1 METSQNIRNSSFAS
15 RPLHHDTATRVPPAR
30 TCIYLPKYP
39 RVPDMSAVSATA
51 FTALRVRVAA
61 SRLARSRVSGQGLG
75 TTKSLLSSPAVRTH
89 ATLASTTAAS
99 MNVFSHPRLLSQLSR
114 LAQSARVPVP
124 RAAPSDDTGDA
135 SSGSTETSSDQ
146 TTDTTTDTIPVSFSA
161 DEEAFGQASGEG
173 NCEDYDVV
181 TDKVDLNK
189 VNNIVADA
197 AQATGQPGWFSKPE
211 ISKNPNEKDPS
222 AYVGGD
228 VGYSKFYPPEAR
240 GYKYKRRVMV
250 AVDGSVESEA
260 AVRWAIQHICRSG
273 DLLHIVHCAISI
285 DPRLATFYGPLGD
298 QISISGDGNPY
309 SKKKYQIANDA
320 FVAYPDEIHKRPMY
334 DDSWAPQHLKQ
345 IRVGWAISNTG
356 STPVPFETHSI
367 ASDPRLPS
375 LPVPFLVSLTI
386 SITTTN
392 TCRTTSSNRRNC
404 RRSISRQRCCARKPC
419 WTTCTRRFR
428 KTTVRLF
435 CYRCR
440 VGTIS

>member
-1 METSQNIRNSSFAS
+1 M
-15 RPLHHDTATRVPPAR
+15 
-30 TCIYLPKYP
+30 
-39 RVPDMSAVSATA
+39 
-51 FTALRVRVAA
+51 
-61 SRLARSRVSGQGLG
+61 
-75 TTKSLLSSPAVRTH
+75 
-89 ATLASTTAAS
+89 
-99 MNVFSHPRLLSQLSR
+99 
-114 LAQSARVPVP
+114 PVP
-124 RAAPSDDTGDA
+124 RAAPSDDAGDK
-135 SSGSTETSSDQ
+135 SSGTTETSSDR
-146 TTDTTTDTIPVSFSA
+146 TNEIPVSFSA